1 MGEMFMD
8 AQGQAAA
15 DAVVAAPDLPEI
27 FTPRESD
34 VVDKGIDRK
43 LRFSDDLF
51 EVFPVFEV
59 AFAVGFVSMAS

>member
-1 MGEMFMD
+1 MRRARSRLM
-8 AQGQAAA
+8 
-15 DAVVAAPDLPEI
+15 PLLPRRI
-27 FTPRESD
+27 CRRFSPPRESD